1 VSVSVAAPATSRQV
15 VNKAIAASTLS
26 MIQPSGR
33 FIAQKSGSDSN
44 NDGSNLAGGRDAL
57 ASQKELFTIFS
68 FNDAFFPIHIE
79 VKLGRPAGGQAAER
93 RVFSPTP

>member
-1 VSVSVAAPATSRQV
+1 
-15 VNKAIAASTLS
+15 
-26 MIQPSGR
+26 MIQPLGCL
-33 FIAQKSGSDSN
+33 IAQKSGSDSN
-44 NDGSNLAGGRDAL
+44 NDGSNLVGGRDAL

-68 FNDAFFPIHIE
+68 FNDAFFPIHID

>member
-26 MIQPSGR
+26 MIQPLGC

-44 NDGSNLAGGRDAL
+44 NDGSNLVGGRDAL

>member
-1 VSVSVAAPATSRQV
+1 VSVSAAAPATSRQV
-15 VNKAIAASTLS
+15 LNKAIAASTLS
-26 MIQPSGR
+26 MIQPLGCL
-33 FIAQKSGSDSN
+33 IAQKSGSDSN
-44 NDGSNLAGGRDAL
+44 NDGSNLVGGRDAL

-93 RVFSPTP
+93 RAFSPTP